1 MYYAPEAKMTT
12 LTELKNIEA
21 ARTALPADIRRTPII
36 PLAHESAEIGN
47 ERCFLKCENLQVTG
61 AYKVRA
67 AFTMLNALPEDDR
80 NKGVVLSSSGNF
92 AQAFAYAGRT
102 MGVPIAIVMLDH
114 TSAYKI
120 RATEGH
126 GGEVHFCGTDALERQ
141 PTVERLAV
149 ERGMTAIDTWEEPP
163 ITAGHGTIG
172 LEVVEDFP
180 DVQQVLVPVSSG
192 GCAAGIAT
200 AVKERRPDVKVI
212 GVQPERANA
221 AYVSLEGGAPPT
233 IDYWVSIA
241 DGLSA
246 VRPGAFPFLHLQRY
260 LDDIVLIREE
270 DIANSFCILRD
281 RAKIIGEP
289 AGVVATAA
297 FLAGK
302 VDTSLTTVAVVN
314 GGNVTIETIQRL
326 MEMAEGS

>member
-1 MYYAPEAKMTT
+1 MTA
-12 LTELKNIEA
+12 LIKLKNIEA
-21 ARTALPADIRRTPII
+21 AGSAFPPDIRRTPII
-36 PLAHESAEIGN
+36 PLARESAEIGN

-67 AFTMLNALPEDDR
+67 AFTMLNALPEDAR
-80 NKGVVLSSSGNF
+80 NKGVILTSSGNF
-92 AQAFAYAGRT
+92 AQAFAFAGRT
-102 MGVPIAIVMLDH
+102 MGVPITVVMLDR
-114 TSAYKI
+114 SSPNKVK
-120 RATEGH
+120 ATEGH
-126 GGEVHFCGTDALERQ
+126 GGEVYFCGTDALERQ

-149 ERGMTAIDTWEEPP
+149 ERGITAIDTWEEPP

-172 LEVVEDFP
+172 LEIVEDFP

-212 GVQPERANA
+212 GVQPEHANA
-221 AYVSLEGGAPPT
+221 AYVSLEAGTPTT
-233 IDYWVSIA
+233 IDYWDSIA

-246 VRPGAFPFLHLQRY
+246 VCPGAFPFLHLQRY

-270 DIANSFCILRD
+270 DIAKSFCTLRD
-281 RAKIIGEP
+281 RAKIVGEP

-302 VDTSLTTVAVVN
+302 VDTSLTTVAVVT
-314 GGNVTIETIQRL
+314 GGNVSAETIQRL
-326 MEMAEGS
+326 MEMADGS

>member
-1 MYYAPEAKMTT
+1 MPSK
-12 LTELKNIEA
+12 
-21 ARTALPADIRRTPII
+21 
-36 PLAHESAEIGN
+36 
-47 ERCFLKCENLQVTG
+47 
-61 AYKVRA
+61 
-67 AFTMLNALPEDDR
+67 
-80 NKGVVLSSSGNF
+80 
-92 AQAFAYAGRT
+92 
-102 MGVPIAIVMLDH
+102 
-114 TSAYKI
+114 
-120 RATEGH
+120 
-126 GGEVHFCGTDALERQ
+126 RQ

-289 AGVVATAA
+289 AGVGPLRPA

-314 GGNVTIETIQRL
+314 GGKCHHRGRYS
-326 MEMAEGS
+326 GSWKWPKVLR

>member
-1 MYYAPEAKMTT
+1 MTT
-12 LTELKNIEA
+12 LTELKKIEA
-21 ARTALPADIRRTPII
+21 ARAALPADIRRTPII
-36 PLAHESAEIGN
+36 PLARESAEIGN

-67 AFTMLNALPEDDR
+67 AFTMLNALPEDAR
-80 NKGVVLSSSGNF
+80 NKGVVLTSSGNF

-102 MGVPIAIVMLDH
+102 MGVSITVVMLDH
-114 TSAYKI
+114 TSAYKVQ
-120 RATEGH
+120 ATQGH
-126 GGEVHFCGTDALERQ
+126 GGEVYFCGTDALERQ

-172 LEVVEDFP
+172 LEIVEDFP

-192 GCAAGIAT
+192 SGAAGIAT

-221 AYVSLEGGAPPT
+221 AYVSLEIGAPTT
-233 IDYWVSIA
+233 IDYWDTIA

-246 VRPGAFPFLHLQRY
+246 VRPGAFPFRHLQRY

-270 DIANSFCILRD
+270 DIANGFCILRD
-281 RAKIIGEP
+281 RVKIVSEP

-302 VDTSLTTVAVVN
+302 VDTSLTTVAVVT
-314 GGNVTIETIQRL
+314 GGNVTAETIQRL
-326 MEMAEGS
+326 MEMAEGC

>member
-1 MYYAPEAKMTT
+1 MTT
-12 LTELKNIEA
+12 LTELKKIEA
-21 ARTALPADIRRTPII
+21 ARAALPADIRRTPII
-36 PLAHESAEIGN
+36 PLARESAEIGN

-67 AFTMLNALPEDDR
+67 AFTMLNALPEDAR
-80 NKGVVLSSSGNF
+80 NKGVVLTSSGNF

-102 MGVPIAIVMLDH
+102 MGVSITVVMLDH
-114 TSAYKI
+114 TSAYKVQ
-120 RATEGH
+120 ATQGH
-126 GGEVHFCGTDALERQ
+126 GGEVYFCGTDALERQ
-141 PTVERLAV
+141 PTVERLAF

-172 LEVVEDFP
+172 LEIIEDFP

-192 GCAAGIAT
+192 SGAAGIAT
-200 AVKERRPDVKVI
+200 AMKERRPDVKVI

-221 AYVSLEGGAPPT
+221 AYVSVEVGAPTT
-233 IDYWVSIA
+233 IDYWDTIA

-246 VRPGAFPFLHLQRY
+246 VRPGVFPFRHLQRY

-270 DIANSFCILRD
+270 DIANGFCILRD
-281 RAKIIGEP
+281 RAKIVVEP

-302 VDTSLTTVAVVN
+302 VDTSLTTVAVVT
-314 GGNVTIETIQRL
+314 GGNVSAETIQRL
-326 MEMAEGS
+326 MEMVEGS

>member
-1 MYYAPEAKMTT
+1 MTT

-21 ARTALPADIRRTPII
+21 ARAALPADIRRTPII
-36 PLAHESAEIGN
+36 PLARESAEIGS

-67 AFTMLNALPEDDR
+67 AFTMLNALPEDVR
-80 NKGVVLSSSGNF
+80 NKGIVLTSSGNF

-102 MGVPIAIVMLDH
+102 MGVSITVVMLDH
-114 TSAYKI
+114 TSDYKV
-120 RATEGH
+120 RATQGY
-126 GGEVHFCGTDALERQ
+126 GGEVYFCGTNALERQ

-172 LEVVEDFP
+172 LEIVEDFP

-192 GCAAGIAT
+192 GGAAGIAT

-221 AYVSLEGGAPPT
+221 AYVSLEVGQPT
-233 IDYWVSIA
+233 AIDYWDTIA

-246 VRPGAFPFLHLQRY
+246 VRPGAFPFRHLQRY

-270 DIANSFCILRD
+270 DIANGFCTLRD

-289 AGVVATAA
+289 AGVVAPAA

-302 VDTSLTTVAVVN
+302 VDTSLTTVAVVT
-314 GGNVTIETIQRL
+314 GGNVTAETIQRL
-326 MEMAEGS
+326 MEMAGDS